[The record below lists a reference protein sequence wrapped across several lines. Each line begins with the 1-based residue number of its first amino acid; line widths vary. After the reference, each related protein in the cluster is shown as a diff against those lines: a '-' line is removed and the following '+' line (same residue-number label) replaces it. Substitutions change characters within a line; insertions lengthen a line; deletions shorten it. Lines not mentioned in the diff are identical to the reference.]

1 MFALFGPFWLFR
13 IWFSFQDEDLGTIAL
28 GILYLS
34 FTIFSLIASLVV
46 RMMGSKNALILG
58 TTGYWLFMAANLK
71 PRWYYFLSID
81 RIRLSSWVCVYIF
94 LSLIAEERN
103 RTKNFQ
109 SHVSCSFDF
118 YKVKILPQVN
128 QEYFGPKYCKIPYFL
143 IDQTEPFDFFTP
155 LFTCNLCF
163 LS

>member
-1 MFALFGPFWLFR
+1 MLWFLGLLVTGYSWLQ
-13 IWFSFQDEDLGTIAL
+13 IWNQD
-28 GILYLS
+28 GI
-34 FTIFSLIASLVV
+34 IFS
-46 RMMGSKNALILG
+46 ALIELD
-58 TTGYWLFMAANLK
+58 YWVEFV
-71 PRWYYFLSID
+71 SI
-81 RIRLSSWVCVYIF
+81 

-103 RTKNFQ
+103 RIKNFQ

-118 YKVKILPQVN
+118 YEVKILPQVN
-128 QEYFGPKYCKIPYFL
+128 QKDFGPKYCKIPYFL